1 MGFQRLVGLFLEPWT
16 WGSSEGGLDCE
27 KAMLTCPPSTAGGR
41 APPRTQASATAGFLP
56 ALPGGAEGRA
66 AGAAGSRPSSR
77 LAWAAETRR
86 GGIPSGSW
94 GLMGTFSSSSTRG
107 PYSTGKAVLI
117 TSGSY
122 RRERW
127 TDGDFE
133 PQSKRVDGKITL
145 AMMSS

>member
-1 MGFQRLVGLFLEPWT
+1 MVLIGNKSLSGDHWKHRMTEI
-16 WGSSEGGLDCE
+16 
-27 KAMLTCPPSTAGGR
+27 GR
-41 APPRTQASATAGFLP
+41 WVERCL
-56 ALPGGAEGRA
+56 
-66 AGAAGSRPSSR
+66 
-77 LAWAAETRR
+77 
-86 GGIPSGSW
+86 
-94 GLMGTFSSSSTRG
+94 LMGTFSSSSTRG

-145 AMMSS
+145 AMMSSKLTSQMRKPFRFVCFLWTVVFEYSTIPSANRIKYFIHFSCKQVLVK